1 MVVAGPGVKENVQ
14 CDVPVVQW
22 DFLATIH
29 DLAGVSTP
37 LPEDLDGGSL
47 RGVFERGNAAEVERP
62 VEGMVFHY
70 PCYFAPPMSVIRLG
84 DYKYMKHLLTGETQL
99 FNLKN
104 DYSEKFNLAREMPE
118 KAAELDKVLSDY
130 LVSIDAEDV
139 QDVYQ
144 ARLEEL
150 DHFEAQS
157 RAIFARESARLDPV
171 ADADKIAQ
179 LKKRLDDNLLR
190 FEKNREE
197 VAVYRT
203 SSHWAGGPPRK
214 K

>member
-1 MVVAGPGVKENVQ
+1 M
-14 CDVPVVQW
+14 
-22 DFLATIH
+22 
-29 DLAGVSTP
+29 
-37 LPEDLDGGSL
+37 
-47 RGVFERGNAAEVERP
+47 
-62 VEGMVFHY
+62 
-70 PCYFAPPMSVIRLG
+70 
-84 DYKYMKHLLTGETQL
+84 
-99 FNLKN
+99 
-104 DYSEKFNLAREMPE
+104 
-118 KAAELDKVLSDY
+118 
-130 LVSIDAEDV
+130 

-150 DHFEAQS
+150 DRFEAQS

-171 ADADKIAQ
+171 ADADNIAQ

>member
-1 MVVAGPGVKENVQ
+1 
-14 CDVPVVQW
+14 
-22 DFLATIH
+22 
-29 DLAGVSTP
+29 
-37 LPEDLDGGSL
+37 
-47 RGVFERGNAAEVERP
+47 
-62 VEGMVFHY
+62 
-70 PCYFAPPMSVIRLG
+70 MSVIRLG

-171 ADADKIAQ
+171 ADADKLAQ
-179 LKKRLDDNLLR
+179 HKKRLR
-190 FEKNREE
+190 
-197 VAVYRT
+197 
-203 SSHWAGGPPRK
+203 
-214 K
+214 